1 MKREKALLL
10 NASGGTCKLSNTLQT
25 ILAPHFT
32 VRILLPEAV
41 SDELNAIAGNGLSHH
56 LGSFDPIVVFLL
68 LKTGQVS
75 EDERLV
81 ELIRRWV
88 ADIPIIVVIEESDPQ
103 DVVDLLEMGVA
114 DFLTPPLKSSD
125 VLPRTW
131 RLIRRTNDEAR
142 PTSTLHEDYGLQQLV
157 GNSPEFVLQVKMLPV
172 IAKCDVNVL
181 IAGETGTG
189 KEVYAR
195 AIHYCSSRS
204 GKPFLPVNCGAIP
217 FDLVE
222 NELFGHERGAF
233 TNALTV
239 QPGLIE
245 EANGGTL
252 FLDEIDCLPPLA
264 QVKLLRFIQEKE
276 YRPLGSTR
284 MRRANVR
291 IIAASNLDLQEA
303 VRNGKVRQ
311 DLFYRLNTIS
321 IILPP
326 LRDRREDIPLLV
338 RHFLARYSREFAKQ
352 ITQISSEALH
362 LLTIHN
368 WPGNVR
374 ELEHEIERAIVLCE
388 GSILQAQDLVLSTS
402 FPNGHRESLQE
413 AKAKEIA
420 RFEKNYIQGL
430 LCACRGNI
438 TRAAQAAQKNRRAFW
453 QLIQK
458 YQIDVARFK
467 STSPQ

>member
-1 MKREKALLL
+1 MKCEKALLL
-10 NASGGTCKLSNTLQT
+10 NAYGGTCELSNTLQT
-25 ILAPHFT
+25 ILAPYFT
-32 VRILLPEAV
+32 VKIPLPGAV
-41 SDELNAIAGNGLSHH
+41 SDELDAIAGNGRSSNI
-56 LGSFDPIVVFLL
+56 GSFDPTVVFLL
-68 LKTGQVS
+68 LKTGRAS
-75 EDERLV
+75 GDRRLV
-81 ELIRRWV
+81 ELIRRWL
-88 ADIPIIVVIEESDPQ
+88 ADVPIIAVIEESDPQ

-114 DFLTPPLKSSD
+114 DFITPPLTSSD

-131 RLIRRTNDEAR
+131 RLIGRSNDEAK
-142 PTSTLHEDYGLQQLV
+142 PISPLPEGYVLQQLV
-157 GNSPEFVLQVKMLPV
+157 GNSPEFVLQVKKLPL

-239 QPGLIE
+239 QAGLIE
-245 EANGGTL
+245 EADGGTL

-291 IIAASNLDLQEA
+291 IIAATNLDLQEA

-311 DLFYRLNTIS
+311 DLFYRLNTIP

-326 LRDRREDIPLLV
+326 LRDRR
-338 RHFLARYSREFAKQ
+338 
-352 ITQISSEALH
+352 
-362 LLTIHN
+362 
-368 WPGNVR
+368 
-374 ELEHEIERAIVLCE
+374 
-388 GSILQAQDLVLSTS
+388 
-402 FPNGHRESLQE
+402 
-413 AKAKEIA
+413 
-420 RFEKNYIQGL
+420 
-430 LCACRGNI
+430 
-438 TRAAQAAQKNRRAFW
+438 
-453 QLIQK
+453 
-458 YQIDVARFK
+458 
-467 STSPQ
+467 